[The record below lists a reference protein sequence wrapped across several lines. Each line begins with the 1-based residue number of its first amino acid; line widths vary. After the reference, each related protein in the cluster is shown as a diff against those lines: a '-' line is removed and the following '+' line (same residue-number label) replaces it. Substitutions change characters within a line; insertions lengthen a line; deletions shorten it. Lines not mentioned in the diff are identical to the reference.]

1 MKIFFC
7 LILLTTFIY
16 PQNHYVKF
24 EDLGYSKKETIDS
37 LISEKITNGIDTILI
52 LTTYIN
58 NGAFAEDSI
67 KDRRG
72 SIPITFMLYRK
83 NGKDFLQ
90 MLYKDYIS
98 QIKNIKTNNIFKYEF
113 INKTGV
119 IKKETRLRVK
129 APLEYSFA
137 DKVFF
142 ISPKIKFYFEVGISR
157 EITIN
162 ADETRRK
169 YREEWINI
177 IKGEFKQLLKELD
190 YK

>member
-1 MKIFFC
+1 MKIFLC
-7 LILLTTFIY
+7 LILVTAFIY

-24 EDLGYSKKETIDS
+24 EDLGYSKKQTIDS
-37 LISEKITNGIDTILI
+37 LISENITNGIDTILI

-67 KDRRG
+67 KDRQG

-98 QIKNIKTNNIFKYEF
+98 KTKKFKTNNIFKYEF

-119 IKKETRLRVK
+119 IKKETQLRVK

-137 DKVFF
+137 DIVFF
-142 ISPKIKFYFEVGISR
+142 ISSKIKFYFEVGISR

-169 YREEWINI
+169 YREEWVNI
-177 IKGEFKQLLKELD
+177 MKREFKSTIKDLD